1 MLRIV
6 VPAHH
11 EYNGVVHSGT
21 KLEMTPEIES
31 LPHPSNRENVYAVT
45 RALILLDAF
54 QPHEQG
60 VTLAELSRRVGM
72 RKTTVLRTAR
82 TLARSGYLAQWE
94 DGRWRLGPAAGW
106 LGVRY
111 QTAFDTRDIIESALR
126 ALTEN
131 TGETTALFVMEAN
144 SRTCVARVERPS
156 LERHFIRVG
165 EALPLDKGAS
175 GHILLAYSGR
185 KGEPYETIRRRGYH
199 VSVGERDK
207 LMCSISVPI
216 FGAHRRLFGALC
228 VSGES
233 ARLDD
238 AGLMRHLDAL
248 IASSEQLGRALTA
261 SMAGA
266 TQSKEK

>member
-1 MLRIV
+1 
-6 VPAHH
+6 
-11 EYNGVVHSGT
+11 
-21 KLEMTPEIES
+21 
-31 LPHPSNRENVYAVT
+31 
-45 RALILLDAF
+45 
-54 QPHEQG
+54 
-60 VTLAELSRRVGM
+60 LSRRVGM

-111 QTAFDTRDIIESALR
+111 QTAFDARDIIESVLR
-126 ALTEN
+126 ALTDN
-131 TGETTALFVMEAN
+131 TGETTALFVREAN

-175 GHILLAYSGR
+175 GHILLAYSGL
-185 KGEPYETIRRRGYH
+185 KGELYETIRRRGYH
-199 VSVGERDK
+199 VSIGERDK

-238 AGLMRHLDAL
+238 AG
-248 IASSEQLGRALTA
+248 
-261 SMAGA
+261 
-266 TQSKEK
+266 